1 MDNRIDVNYMTKTY
15 QDFIKSH
22 TAASPRFAG
31 YVKDGLDKQDQKG
44 KCTCPQA
51 GNMFQRCAVL
61 NVCPEVEPPRAQEAQ
76 PKGMEEEAL
85 KEPVCA
91 GEGSDSSDMEA
102 VYKGMEIICGCEDS
116 QCCSGTEEV
125 VKTPEE
131 MTLEEYK
138 QYIRDKISRIPMH
151 PSQIKNSVSIHISD
165 AGFLAMKNDPE
176 YEAWV
181 LNTIR
186 KDFSFQDPF
195 QTMGHGRYVVHSF
208 GATKEEYRGY
218 SFSKEKPSSR
228 KRVKESYWEKR
239 RKRQKKLQ
247 KEYYE
252 ELLKKRALIRR
263 IQQQLF
269 IEKDISWAAAAFLAK
284 KIVH

>member
-1 MDNRIDVNYMTKTY
+1 
-15 QDFIKSH
+15 
-22 TAASPRFAG
+22 
-31 YVKDGLDKQDQKG
+31 
-44 KCTCPQA
+44 
-51 GNMFQRCAVL
+51 
-61 NVCPEVEPPRAQEAQ
+61 
-76 PKGMEEEAL
+76 
-85 KEPVCA
+85 
-91 GEGSDSSDMEA
+91 
-102 VYKGMEIICGCEDS
+102 
-116 QCCSGTEEV
+116 
-125 VKTPEE
+125 

-263 IQQQLF
+263 VQQQLF

>member
-1 MDNRIDVNYMTKTY
+1 MDNRIYVNYMTKTY

-22 TAASPRFAG
+22 TVSSPRFAG
-31 YVKDGLDKQDQKG
+31 YVKEGLDRQEQKG

-51 GNMFQRCAVL
+51 GYMFQKCGIL
-61 NVCPEVEPPRAQEAQ
+61 NISPEAGSSEPDEAQ
-76 PKGMEEEAL
+76 AKGMEE
-85 KEPVCA
+85 
-91 GEGSDSSDMEA
+91 SDSSDMEA

-116 QCCSGTEEV
+116 QCCLGTEEAE
-125 VKTPEE
+125 KTREE

-151 PSQIKNSVSIHISD
+151 PSQMKNSVSIHISD

-181 LNTIR
+181 LDTIR
-186 KDFSFQDPF
+186 KDFSFQDPWNAV
-195 QTMGHGRYVVHSF
+195 GSGRYVIHSF

-218 SFSKEKPSSR
+218 SFGKEEPSSSR